1 MSFVENQT
9 MNTHIKELV
18 ILWLKRYP
26 QIKQSFWFIV
36 LWVGG
41 LLAVSILTYPI
52 KLIVNFC
59 K

>member
-1 MSFVENQT
+1 MFFVGNQI

-18 ILWLKRYP
+18 ASWLKRHS
-26 QIKQSFWFIV
+26 QIKQLLWFVI

-52 KLIVNFC
+52 KLIINFC

>member
-1 MSFVENQT
+1 